1 MTGRGIICSF
11 SNLQLSG
18 GQEIWTQ
25 QSLMWKEVRGPQAG
39 PSAPAPPWQREW
51 VIFTLFGT
59 PALWNCYGQ
68 ARCNLWLRL
77 QSTRW
82 KVRSLNMESPSR
94 ASWPVDLSASE
105 ECGRVP
111 YNSLCNADSSL
122 IQVFFFHRHLS
133 LLLSRM
139 LSKQHVSL
147 WPQKRR
153 VLGGG
158 GGGG

>member
-82 KVRSLNMESPSR
+82 KVRSIKLYTDGFENKLSCEWPAGHLYSIVFYVWPEFLLVYSTSKLSMSPAYMKKDMR
-94 ASWPVDLSASE
+94 ACELDSHKTNRKTLSPRSV
-105 ECGRVP
+105 CILV
-111 YNSLCNADSSL
+111 
-122 IQVFFFHRHLS
+122 
-133 LLLSRM
+133 
-139 LSKQHVSL
+139 
-147 WPQKRR
+147 
-153 VLGGG
+153 
-158 GGGG
+158 